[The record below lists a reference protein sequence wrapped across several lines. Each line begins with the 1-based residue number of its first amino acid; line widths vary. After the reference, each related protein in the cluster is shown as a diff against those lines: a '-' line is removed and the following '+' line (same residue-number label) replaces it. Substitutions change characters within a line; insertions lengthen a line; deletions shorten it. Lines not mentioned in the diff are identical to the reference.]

1 MQAAVIDK
9 PGSAVCRQVPDPV
22 PAPGECLLSPLVGGI
37 CGTDVHIFQGEF
49 IGRYPIIPCHELA
62 ARVIE
67 SGDAASGLKAGDLV
81 AVDPNIRCGCCP
93 ACRRGEV
100 NLCENYQAIGVT
112 RSGGFAGLVC
122 VPAANLHRIYSDDQ
136 TAAAFAEPLACVLY
150 GLSRLTWQPGMRVM
164 IWGAGAI
171 GLLHLQVCKRLRGAS
186 VTVVDMDALR
196 MHAAVRLGADHGMLF
211 TGDGSD
217 VQAHAPWDIVIDAT
231 GSAAAV
237 NAMFK
242 HLRRGGQA
250 LVFGVYP
257 AAARLAI
264 APMQIFLNNWK
275 IVGSCT
281 YRHEFA
287 AAAQL
292 ISTAA
297 IETQALI
304 SKRISLAEVPET
316 LQHMAAGERMG
327 KVQVV
332 L

>member
-1 MQAAVIDK
+1 MRAAVIDK
-9 PGSAVCRQVPDPV
+9 PGSAVCRQMPDPV
-22 PAPGECLLSPLVGGI
+22 PGPGECLLSPVVGGI

-49 IGRYPIIPCHELA
+49 IGSYPIIPCHELA

-67 SGDAASGLKAGDLV
+67 PGDAASGLKAGDLV
-81 AVDPNIRCGCCP
+81 AVDPNIRCGLCP

-100 NLCENYQAIGVT
+100 NLCDNYQAIGVT
-112 RSGGFAGLVC
+112 RSGGFAELVC
-122 VPAANLHRIYSDDQ
+122 APAANLHRIYCNDQ

-150 GLSRLTWQPGMRVM
+150 GLSRLSWQPGLRVM

-171 GLLHLQVCKRLRGAS
+171 GLLHLQVCKRLHGAS
-186 VTVVDMDALR
+186 VTVIDMDAVR
-196 MHAAVRLGADHGMLF
+196 MDAAVRLGADQGMLF
-211 TGDGSD
+211 TGEESNE
-217 VQAHAPWDIVIDAT
+217 QAHAPWDIVIDAS

-250 LVFGVYP
+250 LIFGVYP
-257 AAARLAI
+257 ATERLAI
-264 APMQIFLNNWK
+264 TPMQIYFNDWK
-275 IVGSCT
+275 IMGSCT

-287 AAAQL
+287 AAARL
-292 ISTAA
+292 ISTVA
-297 IETQALI
+297 IETQPLI
-304 SKRISLAEVPET
+304 SKRIGLAEVPET
-316 LQHMAAGERMG
+316 LQHMAAGQRMG